1 MSFERGSRPLQ
12 YAARSLRCQSV
23 PDMRRAQLLPVVVLG
38 VMSAAGVRAA
48 GIDDATVDAAA
59 KAVAPQVTEWR
70 RDFHRNP
77 ELSNREFQTSK
88 KVAAQL
94 QAFGLEVH
102 TGIAHTGVVGVL
114 HGGKPGPTIALRSD
128 MDALPVAEQVDLPFK
143 STATGEYRGEK
154 VGVMHACGHDG
165 HMAMLLGIAKI
176 MSQMR
181 KDLPGTVMFIFQP
194 AEEGAPDGERGG
206 ASLMLDEKVLD
217 LARPEVIFGMH
228 LFSSQ
233 NVGEIG
239 YRSGPAMAGSDRF
252 SIVVHG
258 KQTHGARP
266 WLGVDPIVTAAQ
278 IVLGLQTIVSR
289 QLDVSAYPTI
299 LSVGVFKSGIR
310 NNIIPDQAELI
321 GTFRTFDPKLR
332 EEVIM
337 RIKRISS
344 QIAESAGATAD
355 FTLGDA
361 PNPVLVNDPSL
372 TARVLPS
379 LQRVAGAKN
388 VVMVPYMTASEDY
401 AYFAQKVPSFYFN
414 VGVTPVGT
422 DAQTAPS
429 NHSPQF
435 FMDETA
441 LPLGM
446 RAMLAVALDYLQGG
460 ATGNPGG

>member
-1 MSFERGSRPLQ
+1 MRS
-12 YAARSLRCQSV
+12 ARLRH
-23 PDMRRAQLLPVVVLG
+23 VVLCLLLSTR
-38 VMSAAGVRAA
+38 VHAAGVDAA
-48 GIDDATVDAAA
+48 AVDAAA
-59 KAVAPQVTEWR
+59 KAVTPQVVEWR
-70 RDFHRNP
+70 RDFHRHP

-94 QAFGLEVH
+94 QSMGLEVH
-102 TGIAHTGVVGVL
+102 TGIAHTGVVGIL
-114 HGGKPGPTIALRSD
+114 RGGKPGPTIALRSD
-128 MDALPVAEQVDLPFK
+128 MDALPVAEHVDLSFK

-165 HMAMLLGIAKI
+165 HMAMLLGTAKV
-176 MSQMR
+176 MAGMR

-194 AEEGAPDGERGG
+194 AEEGAPEGERGG
-206 ASLMLDEKVLD
+206 ASLMLSEKVFD
-217 LARPEVIFGMH
+217 LAPPEAIFGMH

-252 SIVVHG
+252 TIVVHG

-266 WLGVDPIVTAAQ
+266 WLGVDPIVTGAQ

-299 LSVGVFKSGIR
+299 LSIGVFKGGIR
-310 NNIIPDQAELI
+310 NNIIPDQAELV
-321 GTFRTFDPKLR
+321 GTFRTFDAKAR

-355 FTLGDA
+355 FTLADQ
-361 PNPVLVNDPSL
+361 PNPVLVNDPAL
-372 TARVLPS
+372 TARVVPS
-379 LQRVAGAKN
+379 LQKVAGAKN
-388 VVMVPYMTASEDY
+388 VVEVPYMTASEDY

-414 VGVTPVGT
+414 VGVTPVGK
-422 DAQTAPS
+422 DAKTAPS
-429 NHSPQF
+429 NHSPEF
-435 FMDETA
+435 FMDESA

-460 ATGNPGG
+460 AAPTSGR